1 MLCSPA
7 EPGKPV
13 TVSVTGAAASAA
25 LSVSG
30 VLLYFLPDS
39 GFVVVGHLAQ
49 AGTGTNA
56 SGLPTA
62 TLTSSAVSADYA
74 GQPLTAAVVLG
85 DGFAPAASPTG
96 TVPAAALMAQAAT
109 VTFTVATSNSATAPA
124 SPPPRLP
131 RRHGWW
137 AAPQRSSCWAP
148 PPAWPSAPAGGA
160 RRRKRVA
167 PREPGACRT

>member
-124 SPPPRLP
+124 SPPPT
-131 RRHGWW
+131 
-137 AAPQRSSCWAP
+137 AAWVV
-148 PPAWPSAPAGGA
+148 GGA
-160 RRRKRVA
+160 AAVIVLGAVAGVAVRAWRRRTA
-167 PREPGACRT
+167 AEEGGAA